1 MLVAAG
7 ASLLLLDKGRST
19 ARQLATQ
26 AGDSDLAI
34 YLESKLKWKNC
45 HSISFKD
52 DLHKLTLL
60 IWFLG
65 QENFL
70 KSNPNDPETNI

>member
-34 YLESKLKWKNC
+34 YLESKLK
-45 HSISFKD
+45 
-52 DLHKLTLL
+52 
-60 IWFLG
+60 
-65 QENFL
+65 
-70 KSNPNDPETNI
+70 